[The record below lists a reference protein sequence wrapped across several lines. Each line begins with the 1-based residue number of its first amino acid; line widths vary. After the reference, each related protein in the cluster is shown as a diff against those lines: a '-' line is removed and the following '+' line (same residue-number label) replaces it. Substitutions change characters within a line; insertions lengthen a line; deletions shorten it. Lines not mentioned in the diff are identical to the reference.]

1 MRSPDGGNQV
11 SGSPEPAP
19 HAAGERVLSF
29 PRGRADLDEE
39 ERVRVTDHLAKASGP
54 LISFEIIPPLRGGNV
69 RSLLALIDDLV
80 VFRPPFIDITSHAA
94 EVVYEETP
102 QGIQKRIKRK
112 RPGTLGVCAL
122 IQNKY
127 DVDAV
132 PHVLCHGFTREETED
147 FLIEL
152 RYLGIDNVLAVRGDE
167 SGYRKPLR
175 EGRSANRFASDLVAQ
190 IVAMNRGRYLADDLL
205 DAHPSDFCIGVG
217 GYPEKHFEA
226 PNLHTDVRYLKAK
239 VEAGAE
245 YIVTQMFFD
254 NRHYFRFVDLC
265 RQEGIT
271 VPIVPGIKVLSSR
284 AQLTSIPR
292 NFFVEIPSE
301 LADEVA
307 AARDEQVLDV
317 GVEWAVRQSQELLER
332 GVPSLHYYVMQSATA
347 VKGVMAKLLR

>member
-1 MRSPDGGNQV
+1 MK
-11 SGSPEPAP
+11 
-19 HAAGERVLSF
+19 
-29 PRGRADLDEE
+29 
-39 ERVRVTDHLAKASGP
+39 VTEHLAAAREP

-167 SGYRKPLR
+167 SGYQKPLR
-175 EGRSANRFASDLVAQ
+175 EGRSANRFAADLVGQ
-190 IVAMNRGRYLADDLL
+190 IVAMNEGRYLADDLL

-226 PNLHTDVRYLKAK
+226 PNLLADVRHLKAK
-239 VEAGAE
+239 VAAGAE

-254 NRHYFRFVDLC
+254 NQHYFRFVDLC
-265 RQEGIT
+265 RLEGIT
-271 VPIVPGIKVLSSR
+271 VPIIPGIKVLSSR

-292 NFFVEIPSE
+292 NFFVEIPSG
-301 LADEVA
+301 LADEVTA
-307 AARDEQVLDV
+307 VSDERVLETGVAWALAQAR
-317 GVEWAVRQSQELLER
+317 ELLER
-332 GVPSLHYYVMQSATA
+332 GVPSLHFYVMQSATA
-347 VKGVMAKLLR
+347 VRRLLEQLQA